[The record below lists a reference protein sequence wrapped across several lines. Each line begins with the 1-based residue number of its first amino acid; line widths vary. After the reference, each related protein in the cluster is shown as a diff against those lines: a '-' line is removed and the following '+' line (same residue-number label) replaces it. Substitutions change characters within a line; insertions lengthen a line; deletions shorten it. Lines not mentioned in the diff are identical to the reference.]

1 MQNTPLLH
9 PYVMFSVKFGTKSI
23 TVFRSTEAKIIT
35 IQYNREGRCG
45 ENQAGR
51 KLPEIKS

>member
-23 TVFRSTEAKIIT
+23 TVFRSTEAKAI
-35 IQYNREGRCG
+35 
-45 ENQAGR
+45 
-51 KLPEIKS
+51 PHDKSKIGALE